1 MRRRTQLQRRK
12 LLSSLAAASLGGIS
26 SAMGFRSRIAYAG
39 AQASQLDPLDQDDL
53 YTIFRKLNYTFD
65 DRLVFWYIEAVRN
78 ALVDSQFTPFW
89 NMHVGFISSIRD
101 LDENRYEVKTLRAIF
116 YSDLSSG
123 SLLKTFDNPFTGERV
138 SVPQPQLRVAT
149 QTYNK
154 VGIDSVRAPRPGM
167 TMEEYGHIGP
177 AWVIGDDVWCRGDTG
192 FRAEPTGNEGRLLQ
206 VNDWETFHGSIRE
219 VSDPDVMS
227 ANATLTFNDINTW
240 PAWLNMGEHPGNY
253 VSRGF
258 GRKNWSIEGMPDIWR
273 TFMRAQHP
281 EVYKEPRAYIDA

>member
-1 MRRRTQLQRRK
+1 MKRRTALG
-12 LLSSLAAASLGGIS
+12 LIGTASMPIAS
-26 SAMGFRSRIAYAG
+26 SALGLGLRPAHANNHSKH
-39 AQASQLDPLDQDDL
+39 LDPNSPEDL

-78 ALVDSQFTPFW
+78 GLVDSQFTPFW
-89 NMHVGFISSIRD
+89 NMHVGFISSIKD

-116 YSDLSSG
+116 YSDLGSG
-123 SLLKTFDNPFTGERV
+123 SLLETFDNPYTGEH
-138 SVPQPQLRVAT
+138 VPVRQPQLRVAT

-154 VGIDSVRAPRPGM
+154 AGIDSVRSPRPGM
-167 TMEEYGHIGP
+167 TMAEYGHIGP

-192 FRAEPTGNEGRLLQ
+192 FRAEPTGDEGRLLQ

-219 VSDPDVMS
+219 VSDPDVKS

-240 PAWLNMGEHPGNY
+240 PGWLNMDHHPGNY

-258 GRKNWSIEGMPDIWR
+258 GRKNWSMDGMPDRWKR
-273 TFMRAQHP
+273 FMRAQHP
-281 EVYKEPRAYIDA
+281 DEYGDPRARIDA